1 MKYTGKHGYPCKSTK
16 QVDNV
21 AEDGADLD
29 GLVLPG
35 GFAPDYMRRSAR
47 MLSIISAMVAAQ
59 KPVAAICHGCVHH
72 PAGCVCGP
80 ARLPASSQ
88 PHALC
93 YRPWMFCSARDQ
105 AGAPVAKG
113 VRMTSFVAV
122 KDDVLNA
129 GAEWVDEPV
138 VNDRNVITSRTPD
151 DLTPFCRAI
160 IEAVAAGK

>member
-1 MKYTGKHGYPCKSTK
+1 
-16 QVDNV
+16 
-21 AEDGADLD
+21 
-29 GLVLPG
+29 
-35 GFAPDYMRRSAR
+35 
-47 MLSIISAMVAAQ
+47 
-59 KPVAAICHGCVHH
+59 
-72 PAGCVCGP
+72 
-80 ARLPASSQ
+80 
-88 PHALC
+88 
-93 YRPWMFCSARDQ
+93 MFCSARDQ